1 VFIASGGN
9 LWRQVRRRSP
19 HSLSC
24 TIAILPNKILAAE
37 PRSHSLSR
45 KPSRRDRQ
53 SQQPPWHARRLR
65 RHAQS
70 YEVRTILS
78 RFCDPRRTDI
88 KRNCRNQCDYP
99 AQDPRIGVL
108 SPSTDAV
115 AQALKGRDAARLQ
128 PTGAYAANILG
139 LSDQVPA
146 RTVFLTDGRSRRVR
160 IGKQEIII
168 RHTTLRN
175 MATAGTTSG
184 MAIQALRWIGRHHVD
199 DQTCAL
205 LAKRLTDADKRKL
218 IEDARYAPAWVA
230 AIMHRVAEA
239 GKDCELQPFI
249 TPTCRGGGGHCAINI

>member
-1 VFIASGGN
+1 MGK
-9 LWRQVRRRSP
+9 
-19 HSLSC
+19 HSKSVDQ
-24 TIAILPNKILAAE
+24 NV
-37 PRSHSLSR
+37 
-45 KPSRRDRQ
+45 
-53 SQQPPWHARRLR
+53 LR
-65 RHAQS
+65 RIMGKGRGWVFTPSDFQDLGS
-70 YEVRTILS
+70 RTAVGLAIM
-78 RFCDPRRTDI
+78 RQRRQGTI
-88 KRNCRNQCDYP
+88 RQLARGLYDYP

-184 MAIQALRWIGRHHVD
+184 MVIQALRWIGQHHVD

-205 LAKRLTDADKRKL
+205 LAKRLTDAAKRKL

-239 GKDCELQPFI
+239 GKD
-249 TPTCRGGGGHCAINI
+249 

>member
-1 VFIASGGN
+1 MGKHSGSVDQN
-9 LWRQVRRRSP
+9 V
-19 HSLSC
+19 
-24 TIAILPNKILAAE
+24 
-37 PRSHSLSR
+37 
-45 KPSRRDRQ
+45 
-53 SQQPPWHARRLR
+53 LR
-65 RHAQS
+65 RILGKGRGWVFTPSDLQDLGS
-70 YEVRTILS
+70 RTAVDLALM
-78 RFCDPRRTDI
+78 RHRRQGLI
-88 KRNCRNQCDYP
+88 RQLARGLYDYP

-108 SPSTDAV
+108 SPSTDAI

-160 IGKQEIII
+160 VGKQEIIL

-184 MAIQALRWIGRHHVD
+184 LVIQALRWIGRRHVD

-205 LAKRLTDADKRKL
+205 LAGRLTVGDKRKL

-230 AIMHRVAEA
+230 EIMRSVAEA
-239 GKDCELQPFI
+239 RTD
-249 TPTCRGGGGHCAINI
+249 